1 MKKFSTERPSSSDF
15 YHLYQTTGWNA
26 DLTYGK
32 EQLNQAIR
40 NSWYTLSVY
49 EDEQLIGFGR
59 IISDGVCQAFLC
71 DLIVLPEQRNNGI
84 GSELVERLLA
94 HCKAQGM
101 RWVQLSCAKG
111 KQTFYERF
119 GFRARP
125 HDAPGMQRFL
135 DQ

>member
-1 MKKFSTERPSSSDF
+1 MKKFSTECPSASDF

-26 DLTYGK
+26 DQTYGK
-32 EQLNQAIR
+32 EQLDQAIR

-59 IISDGVCQAFLC
+59 IISDGVYQAFLC

-94 HCKAQGM
+94 HCKVHGL
-101 RWVQLSCAKG
+101 RWIQLSCAKG
-111 KQTFYERF
+111 KQAFYERF